1 VSLTI
6 RGAANIV
13 DHAPQG
19 CFALLERAAP
29 QVATVHGA
37 DASTNEPITAAR
49 RPFSSPSRALSGQL
63 GHGRRPAVGCEIF
76 PILYRRHR
84 FPPRRFS
91 MRFGSTCAS
100 PGAEESAV
108 TMVHDIRQEFDFHH

>member
-37 DASTNEPITAAR
+37 DASTNEPITVAR

-63 GHGRRPAVGCEIF
+63 GHGRRPAVGCEMF

-91 MRFGSTCAS
+91 MRFGLYLRFTLSYRDVEVSGVSTYETEQA
-100 PGAEESAV
+100 G
-108 TMVHDIRQEFDFHH
+108 